1 MQTQKFQNK
10 YITGESQTIYFHAES
25 IVRLCRQTELVWGER
40 DEKEIHRQSE
50 GKKTVQQQ
58 KTTKVK

>member
-25 IVRLCRQTELVWGER
+25 IVRLCRQTELVWGKR
-40 DEKEIHRQSE
+40 DEKEMYRQSE
-50 GKKTVQQQ
+50 EKKTV
-58 KTTKVK
+58 